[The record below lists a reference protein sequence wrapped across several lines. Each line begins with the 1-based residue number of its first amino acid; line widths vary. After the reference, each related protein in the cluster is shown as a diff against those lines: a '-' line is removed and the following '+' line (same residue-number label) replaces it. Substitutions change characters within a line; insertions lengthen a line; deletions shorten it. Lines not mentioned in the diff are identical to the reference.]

1 LLDSNQ
7 QLERLAM
14 NDALTAWPTA
24 AVSMKP
30 WHWKCSAPARGTSL
44 ALLMIDIDYFKL
56 YNDTYGHV
64 AGDACLREVSH
75 VLQACVRR
83 AGDLVAR
90 YGGEEIAVILANTE
104 RDGARR
110 WHGMCWSG

>member
-1 LLDSNQ
+1 
-7 QLERLAM
+7 
-14 NDALTAWPTA
+14 
-24 AVSMKP
+24 MKP
-30 WHWKCSAPARGTSL
+30 WRWKCSAQREGTSL

-90 YGGEEIAVILANTE
+90 YGGEEIGVILPNTE
-104 RDGARR
+104 RDGAEAVARHVLER
-110 WHGMCWSG
+110 LSQRNISIAPAPLGRLP